1 VHNVRDDPDE
11 ETIKPIPKSVRK
23 AWVGAWV
30 GLTPDAELEE

>member
-23 AWVGAWV
+23 AWVG
-30 GLTPDAELEE
+30 LTPDAELEE